1 MSRVAIH
8 HWQGRVAPVFD
19 TGGQILVSI
28 ERAGE
33 WESRILVQSYPMF
46 RAEELANLEVDVLIC
61 GAISQA
67 MQEALAVKGIRV
79 MGFVTGEVVQVM
91 EAWRHGN
98 LDETFVMPGCRGL
111 GFGRDG
117 QGRRQRQHRR
127 VSCHEG
133 TEQDHKDSDRK
144 QAAGPGCVRIRN
156 WATGRRSGLSKDR
169 RVLAGGADGGAS
181 GGGESAGG

>member
-98 LDETFVMPGCRGL
+98 LDETFVMPGCRG
-111 GFGRDG
+111 
-117 QGRRQRQHRR
+117 
-127 VSCHEG
+127 
-133 TEQDHKDSDRK
+133 
-144 QAAGPGCVRIRN
+144 
-156 WATGRRSGLSKDR
+156 W
-169 RVLAGGADGGAS
+169 VLAGMVKAEDNVNTGGCHATRGRNRTTRTRTANRPRGLAVYGS
-181 GGGESAGG
+181 GIGRRAVAAG